1 MKTNLNAFTELLK
14 VNLKMS
20 YRDKAGFFWTL
31 AMPIFIYV
39 ALSLL
44 PIERFTGAQNYP
56 SFLLPGILAMVI
68 MQGGIYGLTYWFV
81 DLKAKGV
88 VKRLT
93 VAPISKPLLV
103 LSVLISR
110 LIVMLMQVV
119 VITLVGITFFHA
131 SFHGNPLV
139 VFLLVILGGG
149 IFLLTG
155 LIIGT
160 MANTYQAAAPLTTAI
175 GLPLTFLGNIFYSTD
190 ILPKS
195 LQYVAKILPIVYLAG
210 GLRSQYLGTP
220 DGHLLTSILI
230 LLIWF
235 VAILLITLWRFRL
248 DP

>member
-119 VITLVGITFFHA
+119 VITLVGITFF
-131 SFHGNPLV
+131 SR
-139 VFLLVILGGG
+139 LL
-149 IFLLTG
+149 
-155 LIIGT
+155 
-160 MANTYQAAAPLTTAI
+160 P
-175 GLPLTFLGNIFYSTD
+175 
-190 ILPKS
+190 
-195 LQYVAKILPIVYLAG
+195 
-210 GLRSQYLGTP
+210 
-220 DGHLLTSILI
+220 
-230 LLIWF
+230 W
-235 VAILLITLWRFRL
+235 
-248 DP
+248 

>member
-1 MKTNLNAFTELLK
+1 MKTNLHAFTELLK
-14 VNLKMS
+14 VNLKMF

-44 PIERFTGAQNYP
+44 PIDRFTGTQNYP

-103 LSVLISR
+103 LSVVVSR
-110 LIVMLMQVV
+110 LLVMLMQVV
-119 VITLVGITFFHA
+119 VISIVGIIFFNA

-139 VFLLVILGGG
+139 VLLLVLLGGG
-149 IFLLTG
+149 IFLLIG

-175 GLPLTFLGNIFYSTD
+175 GLPLTFLGNIFYNTD
-190 ILPKS
+190 ILPKA
-195 LQYVAKILPIVYLAG
+195 LQYVAKFLPIVYLAG
-210 GLRSQYLGTP
+210 GLRNEYLG
-220 DGHLLTSILI
+220 LTDQHIFSTIGI

-235 VAILLITLWRFRL
+235 IAMLLLTLWRFRL